1 MQMLRVFALIYFA
14 AAGLL
19 VAGAVSLGQWV
30 LVAAAL
36 TAALGG
42 VLLMAVDLALVRLT
56 EIRDALRGD
65 IPQPEM
71 LPPVAEAQP
80 AQAGEVQLSDVE
92 ARLKAMRAKGYQ

>member
-14 AAGLL
+14 ATGLL
-19 VAGAVSLGQWV
+19 VAGAVSMGQWV

-65 IPQPEM
+65 ILDLHRFRSGLLRAILAIKET
-71 LPPVAEAQP
+71 
-80 AQAGEVQLSDVE
+80 GYGSDT
-92 ARLKAMRAKGYQ
+92 